1 MTTTQL
7 KKKIAT
13 YINHFD
19 DDQLEAILKVA
30 QVLDKDIP
38 DYALTEKEWAE
49 TEKNFAEM
57 KSGKV
62 KGIPAD
68 KALKTL
74 KANLV
79 RKKK

>member
-7 KKKIAT
+7 KKQIAT
-13 YINHFD
+13 YIDHFD

-38 DYALTEKEWAE
+38 DYTLTEKEWEE

-57 KSGKV
+57 KNGTV

-68 KALKTL
+68 KALNELKTG
-74 KANLV
+74 K
-79 RKKK
+79 

>member
-7 KKKIAT
+7 KKQIAT

-30 QVLDKDIP
+30 QVLDKEIP

-68 KALKTL
+68 KALKML
-74 KANLV
+74 KANLA